1 LKISY
6 ALLAFIILLFL
17 IPASQVGFAQ
27 TSQSSSTVSLQYL
40 NIQVTYPSE
49 VLPGD
54 SATVHVQAS
63 AKSSIDLISLTAQV
77 YYADGTN
84 LRQLVTTT
92 LASNSYVRSGD
103 SISKDIQI
111 AVPQDAPRTSLFAE
125 FSENVQSAY
134 YSYAYYPYGYG
145 YPYNYSNYSYSCYY
159 YYCDYYTSYYY
170 PAYYV
175 SPYDY
180 SSATD
185 NGLSSLSYIKA
196 TTPEYADLQSQY
208 QTAQQQLA
216 QSQAQNQ
223 QLQQKLQDAQNTNAQ
238 QNSALSSMN
247 QQVATARTMI
257 GTWEAISLVLAGAV
271 IILGAFTVYLSRK
284 RNTVNPEK
292 VTVNQEQQGQAW

>member
-1 LKISY
+1 MKISY
-6 ALLAFIILLFL
+6 ALLAFVILLLL
-17 IPASQVGFAQ
+17 IPASYVGFAQ
-27 TSQSSSTVSLQYL
+27 SSQSSFTVSLQYL
-40 NIQVTYPSE
+40 NIQVTYPTQVS
-49 VLPGD
+49 PGN
-54 SATVHVQAS
+54 SAAVHVQAS
-63 AKSSIDLISLTAQV
+63 AKSSIELVSLTAQV

-84 LRQLVTTT
+84 LRQLMTTT

-103 SISKDIQI
+103 TFSKDMQV
-111 AVPQDAPRTSLFAE
+111 AVPQDAPRTSLFAV
-125 FSENVQSAY
+125 FSESVQSAY
-134 YSYAYYPYGYG
+134 YGSYYYPYGYG
-145 YPYNYSNYSYSCYY
+145 SYSNYSYSCYY
-159 YYCDYYTSYYY
+159 YYCDYYTTYYY

-175 SPYDY
+175 SPYDH
-180 SSATD
+180 SSTTD
-185 NGLSSLSYIKA
+185 SGLSSLSYIKA

-247 QQVATARTMI
+247 QQLASARTMI

-271 IILGAFTVYLSRK
+271 IILGTLTVYLSRR

-292 VTVNQEQQGQAW
+292 VTVNQE